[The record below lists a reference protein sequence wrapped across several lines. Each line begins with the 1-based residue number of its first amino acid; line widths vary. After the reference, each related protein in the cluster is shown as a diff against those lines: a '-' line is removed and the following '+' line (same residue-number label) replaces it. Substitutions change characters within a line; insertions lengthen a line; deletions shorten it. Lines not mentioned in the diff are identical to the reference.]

1 MQALLSGARLSTCH
15 TPRNGPLWPTEESHM
30 AVIAEE
36 TGRRIAFIGL
46 GVMGA
51 AMAGHLV
58 RAGHSVTGYDR
69 NPDAG
74 AGLPRAASAA
84 EAVDGADVILTM
96 LPDGEVV
103 AGVAG
108 EIADALLPGAMLIDT
123 SSAEPWLTQS
133 TAARLARRGVRMVD
147 APVSGAEWGAKAA
160 ELVFMVG
167 GAEADV
173 AEARPLLAVMGRAVH
188 HVGPIGAG
196 HVMKAVNNVIT
207 ASTVVATAEAM
218 EVGRAWGLD
227 PFAMVDVLDEST
239 GGSWWSATRLRQD
252 VLNGAFADGFKLS
265 LMQKDVRI
273 ACDLAGRKDLA
284 PEILAR
290 MLALWTEADAALGPD
305 RPVTEMARYA
315 AERIRPRDERAG

>member
-1 MQALLSGARLSTCH
+1 MGQK
-15 TPRNGPLWPTEESHM
+15 PEE
-30 AVIAEE
+30 E
-36 TGRRIAFIGL
+36 GRRIAFIGL

-51 AMAGHLV
+51 AMAGHLG
-58 RAGHSVTGYDR
+58 RAGHFVTGYDR
-69 NPDAG
+69 NPG
-74 AGLPRAASAA
+74 AGEDLTRAESAA
-84 EAVDGADVILTM
+84 QAVDGAEVVITM

-103 AGVAG
+103 ARVAQ
-108 EIADALLPGAMLIDT
+108 EIAGVLSPGALFIDT
-123 SSAEPWLTQS
+123 SSAEPWITQS
-133 TAARLARRGVRMVD
+133 TAEHLARRAVRMVD

-167 GAEADV
+167 GSAADV
-173 AEARPLLAVMGRAVH
+173 AEANPLFRVMGRSAH

-196 HVMKAVNNVIT
+196 HVMKSVNNIIT
-207 ASTVVATAEAM
+207 AATVVATAEAM

-252 VLNGAFADGFKLS
+252 VLNGAFADGFKLG

-273 ACDLAGRKDLA
+273 ACELAGRKHLT

-290 MLALWTEADAALGPD
+290 TLDLWSEAKTKLGPE

-315 AERIRPRDERAG
+315 AERIRHGE

>member
-1 MQALLSGARLSTCH
+1 M
-15 TPRNGPLWPTEESHM
+15 NK
-30 AVIAEE
+30 VE
-36 TGRRIAFIGL
+36 TKLRIAFIGL

-51 AMAGHLV
+51 AMAGHLA
-58 RAGHSVTGYDR
+58 RAGHDVTGYDR
-69 NPDAG
+69 DPDAG
-74 AGLPRAASAA
+74 DGLARAANARD
-84 EAVDGADVILTM
+84 AVENADVVLTM
-96 LPDGEVV
+96 LPNGEVV
-103 AGVAG
+103 SEVIRQ
-108 EIADALLPGAMLIDT
+108 IATSLKPGALFIDT

-133 TAARLARRGVRMVD
+133 SADLLAQHGVCMVD

-167 GAEADV
+167 GAPEDV
-173 AEARPLLAVMGRAVH
+173 EQARPVLNIMGRAVH

-207 ASTVVATAEAM
+207 AATVVATAEAM

-227 PFAMVDVLDEST
+227 AHAMVDVLDEST

-252 VLNGAFADGFKLS
+252 VLNGAFADGFKLA

-273 ACDLAGRKDLA
+273 ACDLARQKGLEPD
-284 PEILAR
+284 ILAR
-290 MLALWTEADAALGPD
+290 NLTLWSEADAALGPD

-315 AERIRPRDERAG
+315 AERTRAKD